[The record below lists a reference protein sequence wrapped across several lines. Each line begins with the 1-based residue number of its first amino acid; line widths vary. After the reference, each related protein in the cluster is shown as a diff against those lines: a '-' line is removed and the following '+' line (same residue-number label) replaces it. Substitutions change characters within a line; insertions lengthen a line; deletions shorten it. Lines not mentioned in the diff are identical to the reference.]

1 MKRQFIRTP
10 ESYYRPIEN
19 GGSMTRISYGS
30 NSYDGRDIKTQKSAL
45 VYLPYGY
52 EKSEREYDVF
62 YLMHGGGGNSED
74 IFGGIEAA
82 CPIKKILDNMIANGD
97 IPPIIVVTPT
107 FYYEGTESALR
118 STVDA
123 RLLTQNFHHEFV
135 RDLIPAIEGSFRAKS
150 GREHRA
156 FGGFS
161 MGSEATWNIFAK
173 CLNEVKNFLP
183 MSGDCWAVMLQG
195 GLKEPLKTTE
205 YLKNCVLSSGVAL
218 DDFRI
223 YAATGDLDIAYR
235 PMDTMLD
242 EMIKHTDV
250 FRFGEDF
257 TNGANVVYSLAEGG
271 IHTFEYCDHYIYS
284 ALPLFFK

>member
-1 MKRQFIRTP
+1 MIKKEFVRTP
-10 ESYYRPIEN
+10 ESYYSPAKN
-19 GGSMTRISYGS
+19 GGTMTRISYTS
-30 NSYDGRDIKTQKSAL
+30 NSYDENNIETNKSAL
-45 VYLPYGY
+45 VYLPFGY
-52 EKSEREYDVF
+52 DSSDRDYNVF

-74 IFGGIEAA
+74 IFGGIEAV
-82 CPIKKILDNMIANGD
+82 CPIKNILDNMIENGD
-97 IPPIIVVTPT
+97 IAPTVVVTPS

-123 RLLTQNFHHEFV
+123 RLLTQNFNHEFI
-135 RDLIPAIEGSFRAKS
+135 RDLIPAVEGSFRVKS

-173 CLNEVKNFLP
+173 CLKDVKYFLP

-205 YLKNCVLSSGVAL
+205 YLKECVRGSGVSV
-218 DDFRI
+218 DDFCV

-235 PMDTMLD
+235 PMDTMLS
-242 EMIKHTDV
+242 EMARHTDV
-250 FRFGEDF
+250 FRFAEDF
-257 TNGANVVYSLAEGG
+257 ENGNVIYSLAEGG
-271 IHTFEYCDHYIYS
+271 VHSFDYCNHYIYA